1 MQVILLENIKSLGK
15 IGDIVKVKRG
25 YARNYLIKFEKA
37 LNASKDNIEIVNNK
51 KAQLNKKD
59 LVLKK
64 EAKKNYEILNNK
76 KYKIQKLVT
85 ENNDLY
91 GSVKPTEI
99 AKIIKEKDNIDV
111 KPSQIDIEKEI
122 KSIGTFKTTINLH
135 SEYKHIF
142 LLKLKN
148 LKRKNLKI
156 YTLLRF
162 FSHRKII

>member
-1 MQVILLENIKSLGK
+1 MQIILLENIKSLGK

-25 YARNYLIKFEKA
+25 YGRNYLIKFEKA
-37 LNASKDNIEIVNNK
+37 LNASKKNIEIVNNK
-51 KAQLNKKD
+51 KTQLNKKD
-59 LVLKK
+59 LLLKK
-64 EAKKNYEILNNK
+64 EAKKSYGILNNK

-99 AKIIKEKDNIDV
+99 AKIIKEKDNVDV

-135 SEYKHIF
+135 SEIQAHI
-142 LLKLKN
+142 LIEVEKSEEK
-148 LKRKNLKI
+148 K
-156 YTLLRF
+156 
-162 FSHRKII
+162 S

>member
-37 LNASKDNIEIVNNK
+37 LNASQENIEIVNNK
-51 KAQLNKKD
+51 KTQLNKKD

-64 EAKKNYEILNNK
+64 EAKKNYETLNNK

-99 AKIIKEKDNIDV
+99 AKIIKEKNNVDV

-135 SEYKHIF
+135 SDIQAHI
-142 LLKLKN
+142 LIEVEKSEEK
-148 LKRKNLKI
+148 K
-156 YTLLRF
+156 
-162 FSHRKII
+162 S